1 MSPDGHFVA
10 FIEVDL
16 GIEGGVTI
24 KPPQP
29 VGLVVIDTTGVLIRR
44 ITDST
49 QRYAW
54 CGSSCVGYVVGP
66 SDETD
71 LGFRPTAAKIIDVST
86 GVSELLAGPPWPT
99 IFSYAIFD
107 SSLYIAHPTVNGFSV
122 RRYKSSTHQ
131 VTQTTRLG
139 VSFSEDG
146 RFYLSLEPSGRPPRL
161 VESERDQIV
170 PNPKLDLL
178 GVAEMWLP
186 SGDAH
191 LLIRRAGPHSPA
203 APRPNTNGRPAVE
216 PLARRPLDADYL
228 VYDAE
233 SLRTIR
239 SLHGLFPKWGSPH
252 GVVPFLSEGRI
263 NAIARL
269 QRK

>member
-146 RFYLSLEPSGRPPRL
+146 R
-161 VESERDQIV
+161 
-170 PNPKLDLL
+170 
-178 GVAEMWLP
+178 
-186 SGDAH
+186 
-191 LLIRRAGPHSPA
+191 
-203 APRPNTNGRPAVE
+203 
-216 PLARRPLDADYL
+216 
-228 VYDAE
+228 
-233 SLRTIR
+233 
-239 SLHGLFPKWGSPH
+239 
-252 GVVPFLSEGRI
+252 
-263 NAIARL
+263 
-269 QRK
+269 